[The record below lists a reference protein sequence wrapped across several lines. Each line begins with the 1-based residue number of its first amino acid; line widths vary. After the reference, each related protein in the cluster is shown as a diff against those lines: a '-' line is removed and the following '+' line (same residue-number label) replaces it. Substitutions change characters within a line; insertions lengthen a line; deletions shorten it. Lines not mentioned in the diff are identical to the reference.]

1 MTSDSS
7 LKMGE
12 MSTRTSSNVGKFRV
26 TAARAESGKVS
37 LGFRAPQF
45 ELTEPLSGKSWKL
58 EDFEGYPA
66 LLVMF
71 ICNHCPFVK
80 HLKKDIVK
88 LTNFYMKWLRYHQ
101 TLSAHTHRMDRTSWH
116 KRRKHLTTLSLIYMT
131 SPRVMVC
138 HSMKAIGRIK
148 VRVHSAKDCIV
159 GEVFWEGDSR
169 DTRDSVGSCRRRW
182 WETCSRLLAWPT
194 CSGPEKRAEPQEHR
208 SRYLEEI
215 VQVVWSRRRENLSLD
230 RGRRLLA

>member
-66 LLVMF
+66 LLPTPLLCAGTMF
-71 ICNHCPFVK
+71 LRKTMVLMSSGVDSLSCHEQKGLAVVAISSNSISTHPQDGPDFMAQEAKAFNYPFPY
-80 HLKKDIVK
+80 LYD
-88 LTNFYMKWLRYHQ
+88 
-101 TLSAHTHRMDRTSWH
+101 
-116 KRRKHLTTLSLIYMT
+116 
-131 SPRVMVC
+131 
-138 HSMKAIGRIK
+138 
-148 VRVHSAKDCIV
+148 
-159 GEVFWEGDSR
+159 EGDGLPFHESNWK
-169 DTRDSVGSCRRRW
+169 D
-182 WETCSRLLAWPT
+182 
-194 CSGPEKRAEPQEHR
+194 
-208 SRYLEEI
+208 
-215 VQVVWSRRRENLSLD
+215 
-230 RGRRLLA
+230 

>member
-66 LLVMF
+66 LLINAIESAVKFSKGIVEIQAISLAMNMLLSVGSVMF

-88 LTNFYMKWLRYHQ
+88 LTNFYMKKGLAVVAI
-101 TLSAHTHRMDRTSWH
+101 SSNSISTHPQDGPDFMAQETKAFNYPFPYLYDEV
-116 KRRKHLTTLSLIYMT
+116 HL
-131 SPRVMVC
+131 
-138 HSMKAIGRIK
+138 
-148 VRVHSAKDCIV
+148 V
-159 GEVFWEGDSR
+159 GNGNAFPV
-169 DTRDSVGSCRRRW
+169 
-182 WETCSRLLAWPT
+182 
-194 CSGPEKRAEPQEHR
+194 
-208 SRYLEEI
+208 
-215 VQVVWSRRRENLSLD
+215 
-230 RGRRLLA
+230 

>member
-45 ELTEPLSGKSWKL
+45 ELTEPPSGKSWKL

-88 LTNFYMKWLRYHQ
+88 LTNFYMKKGLAVVAI
-101 TLSAHTHRMDRTSWH
+101 SSNSISTHPQDGPDFMAQEA
-116 KRRKHLTTLSLIYMT
+116 
-131 SPRVMVC
+131 
-138 HSMKAIGRIK
+138 KAFNYPFPYLY
-148 VRVHSAKDCIV
+148 D
-159 GEVFWEGDSR
+159 
-169 DTRDSVGSCRRRW
+169 
-182 WETCSRLLAWPT
+182 
-194 CSGPEKRAEPQEHR
+194 EPQGDGLPFHE
-208 SRYLEEI
+208 SN
-215 VQVVWSRRRENLSLD
+215 WKD
-230 RGRRLLA
+230 